1 VLGQKGGVHW
11 TTGDEHTPR
20 GHISEDP
27 KNRVVQMDK
36 RMSKETLA
44 AQEIPSEKKLR
55 FFGPKDADLTVVSW
69 GSNKG
74 AILDAMD
81 RLKEDGKT
89 VNFLHITLLAPFPT
103 REVTE
108 ILEKAKKTVIVEQN
122 FTGQLA
128 GWIRQNTGI
137 AMDHFVLKYTG
148 RPITEDEVVSS
159 LTKILEGKSK
169 PASREV
175 LTHGV

>member
-1 VLGQKGGVHW
+1 
-11 TTGDEHTPR
+11 
-20 GHISEDP
+20 
-27 KNRVVQMDK
+27 
-36 RMSKETLA
+36 
-44 AQEIPSEKKLR
+44 
-55 FFGPKDADLTVVSW
+55 
-69 GSNKG
+69 
-74 AILDAMD
+74 
-81 RLKEDGKT
+81 
-89 VNFLHITLLAPFPT
+89 VNFRHITLLAPFPT